1 VTTVDEISVI
11 NRLRELLAAG
21 GVIVL
26 SGAGIS
32 TESGIPD
39 YRGPSGQLRARLPM
53 TVQEFTASAAARRRY
68 WARSYVGWRRIA
80 HAQPN
85 PGHLAVAAL
94 QRRGAVTGVI
104 TQNVDGLHQAAGS
117 RDVIELHGGLDHVVC
132 LDCGARSQRS
142 ELDERLT
149 AVNGEL
155 ATEIAELNP
164 DGDVE
169 LADELVA
176 SFVLVGCE
184 CCGSD
189 VLKPDVVFFGEN
201 VPRPRVARCFELVER
216 ASSLLVLGSS
226 LTVMSGLRFV
236 HRAAA
241 GAIPVAIV
249 NQGTTRGDEYADVK
263 LEGPLG
269 EALPALA
276 RDWTASAGLLTRRA
290 TA

>member
-1 VTTVDEISVI
+1 VTALDRATARD
-11 NRLRELLAAG
+11 RLRELVAAG
-21 GVIVL
+21 GVVVL

-53 TVQEFTASAAARRRY
+53 TVQEFTASPAARRRY

-80 HAQPN
+80 RAQPN
-85 PGHLAVAAL
+85 AGHLAVAAL
-94 QRRGAVTGVI
+94 RQRGAVTGVI
-104 TQNVDGLHQAAGS
+104 TQNVDGLHQAAGA
-117 RDVIELHGGLDHVVC
+117 RDVIELHGGLHHVVC
-132 LDCGARSQRS
+132 LDCGARSPRTQ
-142 ELDERLT
+142 LNERLQ

-155 ATEIAELNP
+155 VAGIAQINP

-169 LADELVA
+169 LADDLVE
-176 SFVLVGCE
+176 SFALVGCE

-189 VLKPDVVFFGEN
+189 LLKPDVVFFGEN
-201 VPRPRVARCFELVER
+201 VPRPRVARCFQLVAH

-241 GAIPVAIV
+241 DGILVAIV
-249 NQGTTRGDEYADVK
+249 NEGTTRGDEYADIR
-263 LEGPLG
+263 LDGPLG
-269 EALPALA
+269 EALSELA
-276 RDWTASAGLLTRRA
+276 WASVS
-290 TA
+290 

>member
-1 VTTVDEISVI
+1 MSALADTSD
-11 NRLRELLAAG
+11 RLRELVAAG
-21 GVIVL
+21 GVVVL

-53 TVQEFTASAAARRRY
+53 TVGEFTSSAHARQRY

-80 HAQPN
+80 RAQPN
-85 PGHLAVAAL
+85 AGHLAVAAL
-94 QRRGAVTGVI
+94 QQRGTVTGII
-104 TQNVDGLHQAAGS
+104 TQNVDGLHQAAGA
-117 RDVIELHGGLDHVVC
+117 RDVIELHGGLHQVVC
-132 LDCGARSQRS
+132 LDCSARRPRAQ
-142 ELDERLT
+142 LNERLQ
-149 AVNGEL
+149 AVNGDL
-155 ATEIAELNP
+155 VAEIAQINP
-164 DGDVE
+164 DGDVD

-176 SFVLVGCE
+176 SFTLVGCE

-189 VLKPDVVFFGEN
+189 LLKPDVVFFGEN
-201 VPRPRVARCFELVER
+201 VPRPRAARCFQVVAH

-236 HRAAA
+236 RRAAA
-241 GAIPVAIV
+241 GGIPVAIV

-263 LEGPLG
+263 LDAPLG
-269 EALPALA
+269 EVLPAVA
-276 RDWTASAGLLTRRA
+276 RNSTASTGLLVRRV

>member
-1 VTTVDEISVI
+1 VTALDRAPARD
-11 NRLRELLAAG
+11 RLRELVAAG
-21 GVIVL
+21 GVVVL

-53 TVQEFTASAAARRRY
+53 TVREFMSSPQARQRY

-80 HAQPN
+80 RAQPN
-85 PGHLAVAAL
+85 AGHLAVAAL
-94 QRRGAVTGVI
+94 QQRGAITGVI
-104 TQNVDGLHQAAGS
+104 TQNVDGLHQAAGA
-117 RDVIELHGGLDHVVC
+117 RDVIELHGGLHHVVC
-132 LDCGARSQRS
+132 LDCGARRPRAQ
-142 ELDERLT
+142 LNERLE

-155 ATEIAELNP
+155 VTEIDQINP

-176 SFVLVGCE
+176 SFALVGCE

-189 VLKPDVVFFGEN
+189 LLKPDVVFFGEN
-201 VPRPRVARCFELVER
+201 VPRPRVARCFQLV
-216 ASSLLVLGSS
+216 ADATSLLVLGSS

-241 GAIPVAIV
+241 DGIPVAIV
-249 NQGTTRGDEYADVK
+249 NAGTTRGDEYADIRVD
-263 LEGPLG
+263 GPLG
-269 EALPALA
+269 EALSELA
-276 RDWTASAGLLTRRA
+276 EAPLS
-290 TA
+290 

>member
-1 VTTVDEISVI
+1 MTTVDDISMI
-11 NRLRELLAAG
+11 DRLRELLATG
-21 GVIVL
+21 GVVVL

-104 TQNVDGLHQAAGS
+104 TQNVDGLHQAAGT
-117 RDVIELHGGLDHVVC
+117 RDVIELHGGLDHVLC
-132 LDCGARSQRS
+132 LDCGARSPRS
-142 ELDERLT
+142 QLDERLA

-189 VLKPDVVFFGEN
+189 LLKPDVVFFGEN

-216 ASSLLVLGSS
+216 ASALLVLGSS

-263 LEGPLG
+263 LDQPLG
-269 EALPALA
+269 ETLMRLV
-276 RDWTASAGLLTRRA
+276 TAP
-290 TA
+290 